1 MDLQVSQAAAQARQA
16 DSCRE
21 VPSYPDRAVQG
32 SIARLVP

>member
-1 MDLQVSQAAAQARQA
+1 MDLQVSQAAAQVRQF

-21 VPSYPDRAVQG
+21 VSSYPGRVVRG